1 MCALDILTM
10 LSSQCTKNQVS
21 AASDQVCHPGQI
33 NIDAMTH
40 WERVNRTNALLWPM
54 LVRTPSLAYTIELN
68 TRLGG
73 TNVQISIRVWRPQQG
88 GQYHMKIPFWHRVMI
103 HLSCQSETMKQESKV
118 WITCWVILPMMQNR
132 FYGSPVGNDCIWL
145 VIIVKQIHE
154 IFAEMFGSDV
164 QKKLFLPTASW
175 TVGRHTQG
183 STLRFVRL
191 SNPTYLSFGQVEL
204 TAWLPSFKYQ
214 YTRKKFLYQ
223 PRKWFFNQPAR
234 KLSVDPWIH
243 CTYSRPHAWYWVDVL
258 GPRVQKWWCMDR
270 QLLVREC
277 CKEVDRQTP
286 PPTCKRASAWTL
298 WDPGRYTGTR
308 VMSIQSQYLRT
319 SIANLVSW

>member
-1 MCALDILTM
+1 MAAPARWTIPHEDPILT
-10 LSSQCTKNQVS
+10 SSDDPLVLPIRNYEAREQSVDHLLGHTSND
-21 AASDQVCHPGQI
+21 AEQI
-33 NIDAMTH
+33 LWESCGKWLYLACNHCQTNPWNIC
-40 WERVNRTNALLWPM
+40 WN
-54 LVRTPSLAYTIELN
+54 
-68 TRLGG
+68 
-73 TNVQISIRVWRPQQG
+73 
-88 GQYHMKIPFWHRVMI
+88 
-103 HLSCQSETMKQESKV
+103 V
-118 WITCWVILPMMQNR
+118 WIWCWKH
-132 FYGSPVGNDCIWL
+132 S
-145 VIIVKQIHE
+145 
-154 IFAEMFGSDV
+154 
-164 QKKLFLPTASW
+164 FLPTASW

-183 STLRFVRL
+183 STLRFVHL

-243 CTYSRPHAWYWVDVL
+243 CSYSRPHAWYWVDVL

>member
-1 MCALDILTM
+1 MCALDIFTM
-10 LSSQCTKNQVS
+10 PSSQCTKNQVS

-88 GQYHMKIPFWHRVMI
+88 GQYHMKIPFWHPVMI

-164 QKKLFLPTASW
+164 ENIHSCQQHPEQWEGTRRVLHL
-175 TVGRHTQG
+175 G
-183 STLRFVRL
+183 SSACLI
-191 SNPTYLSFGQVEL
+191 
-204 TAWLPSFKYQ
+204 
-214 YTRKKFLYQ
+214 Q
-223 PRKWFFNQPAR
+223 PICPLD
-234 KLSVDPWIH
+234 KLSWQPG
-243 CTYSRPHAWYWVDVL
+243 CQVL
-258 GPRVQKWWCMDR
+258 NINIQ
-270 QLLVREC
+270 
-277 CKEVDRQTP
+277 
-286 PPTCKRASAWTL
+286 
-298 WDPGRYTGTR
+298 GRNFC
-308 VMSIQSQYLRT
+308 ISQGNGSSTNLPE
-319 SIANLVSW
+319 NLV